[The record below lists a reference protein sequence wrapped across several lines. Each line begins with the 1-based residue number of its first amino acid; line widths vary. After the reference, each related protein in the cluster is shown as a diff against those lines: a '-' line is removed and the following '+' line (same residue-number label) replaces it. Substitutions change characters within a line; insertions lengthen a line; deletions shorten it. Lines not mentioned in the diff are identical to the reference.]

1 MLKNLRVS
9 KILTYQIM
17 KKLLIDSLSYTFT
30 KIQSN
35 ENLRIKNNLP

>member
-17 KKLLIDSLSYTFT
+17 KKLLINSLSYTFT